1 MDKVSPVS
9 VPSVEVWHGLA
20 EIWERNAA
28 ELREYG
34 DELRAEAYYECA
46 QELRAMLKATPEPEV
61 T

>member
-1 MDKVSPVS
+1 MS